1 METEEQP
8 HHSGGI
14 YNYFQ
19 GATINNLV
27 INGNMNKTATDHY
40 DNTQKTNSNT
50 SVTNDQIMGA
60 LKECQSMV
68 WGSSAYSVAFC
79 VCRDIYCLQNN
90 ASQFERML
98 LDKGISIA
106 SGTINSALYRNPWM
120 KYHVDTTASTHSLNK
135 KLSQIIDEAATEAL
149 MEDIRKIQL
158 VMYSTHEPVPL
169 EELENVNKWL
179 LTNNTKTGGIV

>member
-40 DNTQKTNSNT
+40 DNTQKTKSNT

-68 WGSSAYSVAFC
+68 WGSSAYSIAFC

-120 KYHVDTTASTHSLNK
+120 KYHVDSWSENGANERALK
-135 KLSQIIDEAATEAL
+135 FKDEFVKH
-149 MEDIRKIQL
+149 ME
-158 VMYSTHEPVPL
+158 
-169 EELENVNKWL
+169 N
-179 LTNNTKTGGIV
+179 IVISAQPYR

>member
-120 KYHVDTTASTHSLNK
+120 KYHIDKWKEMGAAERALKLRDEFMTQIQNLLIQMKKTA
-135 KLSQIIDEAATEAL
+135 
-149 MEDIRKIQL
+149 
-158 VMYSTHEPVPL
+158 
-169 EELENVNKWL
+169 
-179 LTNNTKTGGIV
+179 